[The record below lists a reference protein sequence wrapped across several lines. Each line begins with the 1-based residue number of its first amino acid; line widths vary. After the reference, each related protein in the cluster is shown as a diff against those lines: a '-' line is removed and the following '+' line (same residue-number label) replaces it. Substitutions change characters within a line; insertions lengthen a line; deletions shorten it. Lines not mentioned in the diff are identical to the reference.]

1 MLCHKERKVCII
13 RLFCRILITVAI
25 YRYDSISILSNH
37 GTPWVH
43 AESSH
48 LVSILLRSVYYL
60 ALIELIRQMGE
71 QYRWKFHANAQIHT
85 VGLGGD
91 LKICT
96 YSLHPFTSASSN
108 GYDTF
113 VTSKCTL
120 LAAYTICSI
129 VHLFHRLYRS
139 VKIEIHL
146 VLKICIQIL

>member
-13 RLFCRILITVAI
+13 RLFCRILITMTI
-25 YRYDSISILSNH
+25 YRYDSICILSNH
-37 GTPWVH
+37 GAPWIH
-43 AESSH
+43 AEGSH

-60 ALIELIRQMGE
+60 ALIKLIRQMCKYGCRKL
-71 QYRWKFHANAQIHT
+71 YSDSYIYSVRFCRHIKVFAH
-85 VGLGGD
+85 
-91 LKICT
+91 
-96 YSLHPFTSASSN
+96 SLHPFTSASSN

-129 VHLFHRLYRS
+129 VQLFHSLYRC
-139 VKIEIHL
+139 VKIKLYL